1 MVHSN
6 RDCNNREK
14 QNRIELNREL
24 IPIVPKSENG
34 DEICEENI
42 LTYLSSLQITMQET
56 YDTIAHVTDI
66 GEPVQSKHDSKYRK
80 RPRAPIINW
89 KVSKNHIP

>member
-24 IPIVPKSENG
+24 IPIVPKSENEQ
-34 DEICEENI
+34 DMCEENV
-42 LTYLSSLQITMQET
+42 LTYLSSLEMKYNPPMQET
-56 YDTIAHVTDI
+56 DETIAH
-66 GEPVQSKHDSKYRK
+66 
-80 RPRAPIINW
+80 
-89 KVSKNHIP
+89 